1 MAQLQER
8 AAQLQGAASNP
19 AVRKVFELIGLPV
32 PAQGGRGGFGGFG
45 GFGGGGGTAT
55 TGDFGVVLQIG
66 NTIQKQTLR
75 VENVGG
81 SGGGNPFG
89 FFDDIDG

>member
-1 MAQLQER
+1 MSQLQER

-32 PAQGGRGGFGGFG
+32 PAQGGRGGFG